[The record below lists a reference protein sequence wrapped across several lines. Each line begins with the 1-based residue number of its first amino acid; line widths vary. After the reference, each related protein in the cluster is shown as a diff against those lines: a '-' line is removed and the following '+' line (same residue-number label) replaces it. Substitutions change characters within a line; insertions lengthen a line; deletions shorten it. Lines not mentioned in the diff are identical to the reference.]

1 MTSILPLSTV
11 SMLFGSS
18 GANTLTSLTAGTSS
32 SGTPTANV
40 GTIKTALTN
49 AEKNEAKQLKQ
60 VARDPE
66 VVRDV
71 ARYEKVVKSARTID
85 DVLNDPIARKVL
97 MTANGLSADVN
108 NVGLAKKAMMS
119 DPADKS
125 SVAYRMSSI
134 NGAWIDFARKY
145 NLAENGLDA
154 LSPQQDGVAGR
165 WAVSFERDGET
176 LDATLQ
182 IRKTRGAYTAEIDGA
197 SVPITVSGNDVT
209 IDMLWRDDAKELHT
223 TRLTGTLG
231 KDGFSGAQYDDGV
244 KQKDLWTANAASRDS
259 VQDVKTSYMAEKRL
273 DLLDAQLPGLGS
285 AVLFKQV
292 ASTFK
297 TEIDILGSPLGREVV
312 TTAFNIPK
320 QIAVQ
325 SIEAQVKAIKQRMN
339 PAKLTNPTFVNTIAE
354 RYLMMLNGGIGGVT
368 A

>member
-18 GANTLTSLTAGTSS
+18 GASTLTSLASGASS
-32 SGTPTANV
+32 SGGSTANV
-40 GTIKTALTN
+40 GTIKTALVN
-49 AEKNEAKQLKQ
+49 ADKNETKQLKQ
-60 VARDPE
+60 VAKDPQ
-66 VVRDV
+66 VVKDL
-71 ARYEKVVKSARTID
+71 ARYEKVVKNAKTID
-85 DVLNDPIARKVL
+85 DVLNDPVARKVL
-97 MTANGLSADVN
+97 MTANGLGAEADN
-108 NVGLAKKAMMS
+108 IGLAKRAMMS
-119 DPADKS
+119 DPSDAS
-125 SVAYRMSSI
+125 SVANRMSSI
-134 NGAWIDFARKY
+134 NGAWIDFAKKY
-145 NLAENGLDA
+145 DLASNGLDA
-154 LSPQQDGVAGR
+154 LYPQTNGVAGR
-165 WAVSFERDGET
+165 WTVSFEREGET

-182 IRKTRGAYTAEIDGA
+182 IKNTKGVYTATVDGT

-244 KQKDLWTANAASRDS
+244 RQADLWTGEAASKDAL
-259 VQDVKTSYMAEKRL
+259 QDVKTSYMAEKRL

-297 TEIDILGSPLGREVV
+297 SELDILGSPLGREIV

-325 SIEAQVKAIKQRMN
+325 SIEAQVKAIGQRMN
-339 PAKLTNPTFVNTIAE
+339 PSKLQTPSFVNTIAE
-354 RYLMMLNGGIGGVT
+354 RYLIMLNGGTSGVT